1 MTDREKREF
10 MKLLISTADLH
21 RQELSSDVVE
31 IWWRALKSFGL
42 VQVKR
47 AFSEHIQDP
56 VKGEWMPKPANII
69 AKLKGSPERSA
80 LLAWTEV
87 EEAVSKVGRY
97 ETVQFADPVTNA
109 TIRNLGGWIWICDQ
123 NLDEPWTQKEFERR
137 YLAYSEIGAG
147 LNEPLPG
154 LLQIQNKGHR
164 GDPRMIGSNCGDQVR
179 MIGADPGAKSLPL
192 PEDKTDEVL
201 KKLRQKASRNL
212 HGVPD
217 AIAGD
222 LCRPKHSTHHPT

>member
-1 MTDREKREF
+1 MTETEKPDF
-10 MKLLISTADLH
+10 MKLLISTADLY

-31 IWWRALKSFGL
+31 LWWNTLKSHNL

-47 AFSEHIQDP
+47 AFSTHVQDP

-87 EEAVSKVGRY
+87 EEAVSRIGRY
-97 ETVQFADPVTNA
+97 ETVQFADPVINA
-109 TIRNLGGWIWICDQ
+109 TIRALGGWISLCDQ

-137 YLAYSEIGAG
+137 YLAYSEVGAG

-154 LLQIQNKGHR
+154 LLQIQNRGHR
-164 GDPRMIGSNCGDQVR
+164 GDPRMLEANCGGQVR
-179 MIGADPGAKSLPL
+179 MIGDDLGVKLLPE
-192 PEDKTDEVL
+192 PEDKTEEVL
-201 KKLRQKASRNL
+201 KKLQGMVN
-212 HGVPD
+212 
-217 AIAGD
+217 
-222 LCRPKHSTHHPT
+222 T